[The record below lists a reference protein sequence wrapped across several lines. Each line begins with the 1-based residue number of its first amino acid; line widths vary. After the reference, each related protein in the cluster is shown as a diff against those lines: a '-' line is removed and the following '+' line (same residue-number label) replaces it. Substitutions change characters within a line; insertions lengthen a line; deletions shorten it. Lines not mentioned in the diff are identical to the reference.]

1 MFGALI
7 AAEDH
12 AVQVLDAVAR
22 EFSPRVTVEGPV
34 PTRSREVTLDL
45 SGLSRLFGDG
55 RTLAHEL
62 RRTAA
67 ERGVRVRVAVASTR
81 TAARLLAHA
90 RPGLSVLEPEC
101 QAATLAALPLSAL
114 APVIDG
120 DVLAPEVTP
129 PWLELLRRWGLRTLG
144 EFAALPGGEVAARLG
159 QEGVR
164 WQRLARGEDVAPF
177 VPMGPEEVFEQAME
191 LEWPIEGTEPL
202 SFVLAR
208 LLEPLCQHLE
218 RRDRAAAALHVRLQL
233 VSRVWHERTLTLPT
247 PMREAKALRTLALLD
262 LEANPPAA
270 AIDRVVVR
278 VDPTPA
284 RVLQFSLL
292 TRPLPSPV
300 QLSTLLARLGALMG
314 DDRCGAPAE
323 VDSWEPGACGMR
335 PFAPVEQPALL
346 PSLPSR
352 VAPEAGT
359 APEAAVAAVTAVRRF
374 RVPVPARVRVERGM
388 PVRVVTDRRGWAG
401 GTVEASAGPWRTSG
415 GWWQAPGDGRWDRD
429 EWDVTL
435 ADGVTYR
442 AFRDRF
448 GEAWYLEGVVD

>member
-1 MFGALI
+1 MFGALL
-7 AAEDH
+7 AAEDR

-22 EFSPRVTVEGPV
+22 EFSPRVTVEGRAPV
-34 PTRSREVTLDL
+34 QSREVTLDL
-45 SGLSRLFGDG
+45 AGMSRLFGDS
-55 RTLAHEL
+55 RTIAHEL

-67 ERGVRVRVAVASTR
+67 ERGVRVRVALASTR
-81 TAARLLAHA
+81 TAARVLVHA
-90 RPGLSVLEPEC
+90 RPGLSVVEPADE
-101 QAATLAALPLSAL
+101 AAALAALPLAAL

-120 DVLAPEVTP
+120 EALAAETEPA
-129 PWLELLRRWGLRTLG
+129 WLVLLRRWGLRTLG
-144 EFAALPGGEVAARLG
+144 EFAALPPAEVSARLG

-177 VPMGPEEVFEQAME
+177 VPMGPEEVFEQVME

-208 LLEPLCQHLE
+208 LLEPLSQQLE
-218 RRDRAAAALHVRLQL
+218 RRDRAAASVRVRLKL
-233 VSRVWHERTLTLPT
+233 VSREWHERTLSLPT
-247 PMREAKALRTLALLD
+247 PMRDAKALRTLMLLD
-262 LEANPPAA
+262 LDANPPGAG
-270 AIDRVVVR
+270 IDRVEVR
-278 VDPTPA
+278 LEPTPA

-292 TRPLPSPV
+292 AKPLPSPV
-300 QLSTLLARLGALMG
+300 QISTLLARLGALMG

-335 PFAPVEQPALL
+335 PFVPVERPALL
-346 PSLPSR
+346 PSGASD
-352 VAPEAGT
+352 VEAR
-359 APEAAVAAVTAVRRF
+359 AVTAVRRF
-374 RVPVPARVRVERGM
+374 RVPVPARVRVERGV

-415 GWWQAPGDGRWDRD
+415 GWWQESGKGRWDRD

-442 AFRDRF
+442 AFRDRL